1 MGWWKTGCVLTGVRG
16 IGTAWASGLSV
27 VHGRHCLW
35 ISRRFLMMNDTIG
48 EYKENFIVANPTMS
62 ALFSR
67 LESVGIPIGFA
78 RGALPSWWSDEISDS
93 PSGLQQ
99 AQLYLARAFNLDV
112 KELTSTGVVKFRN
125 AQPKYK
131 LSKGVAES
139 DVLVSAQYATAMA
152 KLALAGIERPQSA
165 VLSDPVELRKA
176 CLKYGSSVDLKS
188 LLSYCY
194 DIGLP
199 ILHIENLPS
208 LKMYG
213 LVVRNANRYAIVI
226 SRKGYAS
233 EILFWLA
240 HEIGHIACGHL
251 QVDGF
256 VADEKINSVAHDA
269 DEQQADDF
277 AIWLLNGRSNA
288 QYSHGK
294 YALTAEKLA
303 AAAEQKSRTT
313 EVDPGHIA
321 LNYAHGMNRH
331 ALGKAALKLLPHQ
344 TGAERTIN
352 DYLFKAFGAG
362 RLSEDQLELLAH
374 ACQIPVPDS
383 LIGF

>member
-1 MGWWKTGCVLTGVRG
+1 M
-16 IGTAWASGLSV
+16 I
-27 VHGRHCLW
+27 
-35 ISRRFLMMNDTIG
+35 NDTIG
-48 EYKENFIVANPTMS
+48 EYRENSIVANPTMS

-67 LESVGIPIGFA
+67 LESIGIPISFA
-78 RGALPSWWSDEISDS
+78 RRALPSWWSDEISDS
-93 PSGLQQ
+93 PSGMQQ

-112 KELTSTGVVKFRN
+112 KELTSTGVIKFRS

-131 LSKGVAES
+131 LSKGVAEA

-152 KLALAGIERPQSA
+152 KLALTGVEKPQSA
-165 VLSDPVELRKA
+165 VLANPEELRKA
-176 CLKYGSSVDLKS
+176 CLKYGNSVDLKS
-188 LLSYCY
+188 LLGYCY

-199 ILHIENLPS
+199 VLHIENLPN

-251 QVDGF
+251 QADGF
-256 VADEKINSVAHDA
+256 VADEKINSATHDA
-269 DEQQADDF
+269 DERQADNF
-277 AIWLLNGRSNA
+277 AIWLLNGRSNV
-288 QYSHGK
+288 QYSHGR
-294 YALTAEKLA
+294 YALTAGKLA
-303 AAAEQKSRTT
+303 AAAVEKSKITQ
-313 EVDPGHIA
+313 VDPGHIA

-344 TGAERTIN
+344 NDAERTIN
-352 DYLFKAFGAG
+352 EYLFKAFGAG

-374 ACQIPVPDS
+374 ACQYTVPES
-383 LIGF
+383 IIGF